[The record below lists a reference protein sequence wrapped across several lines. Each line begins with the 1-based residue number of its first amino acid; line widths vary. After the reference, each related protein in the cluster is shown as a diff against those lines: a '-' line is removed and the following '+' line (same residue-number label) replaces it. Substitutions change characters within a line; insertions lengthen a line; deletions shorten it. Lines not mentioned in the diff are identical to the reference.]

1 MNKLYALILLL
12 CISCSNRQKEVAVP
26 IENETDS
33 IQSEVLGQASEPFFQ
48 IDLFKEM
55 KKAQKGQLKL
65 SDFFQSIEY
74 VPLETTDKSLIGG
87 GKRLKGFTVSSKVII
102 DDMKLFDRKDGHFI
116 GNVMN
121 QGQGPQEYLF
131 MFSIAVD
138 DEREECYVYDSGKGV
153 IHIVGY
159 DTMYKKSIPCKSDVK
174 LISAGKGNLLIARSA
189 SLKGGYDDYYVLNI
203 DSEEIIAKRRS
214 SAFTNLKS
222 IEDCR
227 HIKSD
232 QFKTLALGENVFW
245 KYKNE
250 IRYYDYLT
258 DSIYSINEHFKV
270 TPIGYINCEDLK
282 ITKEQFKVGFLSRDF
297 LTWSITGIM
306 ETDNELIVRYRSV
319 ITKPTSKVTSYELLY
334 SKKDANSMS
343 FQCDDGIFINDLDGG
358 LAVSP
363 YSQVY
368 GENGLCSYWSAEK
381 IKDHKINTGKSSVF
395 KSMANKLRYDDNEV
409 VGILKWK

>member
-1 MNKLYALILLL
+1 
-12 CISCSNRQKEVAVP
+12 
-26 IENETDS
+26 
-33 IQSEVLGQASEPFFQ
+33 
-48 IDLFKEM
+48 M

-381 IKDHKINTGKSSVF
+381 IKEHKINTGKSSVF